1 MFGGPPTPD
10 TSERTQDRD
19 PVGDYKLV
27 HDLAVVGERL
37 FANPGQIV
45 ELDIPCPALGDARLV
60 GRANKYT
67 RSIAVWCPSCTFRIN
82 R

>member
-10 TSERTQDRD
+10 TSKRTQDRD

-27 HDLAVVGERL
+27 HDLAAVGEQL
-37 FANPGQIV
+37 FAKPGRII
-45 ELDIPCPALGDARLV
+45 ELDIMCPALGDAKLV

-67 RSIAVWCPSCTFRIN
+67 RSHMIWCPSCTFRVS